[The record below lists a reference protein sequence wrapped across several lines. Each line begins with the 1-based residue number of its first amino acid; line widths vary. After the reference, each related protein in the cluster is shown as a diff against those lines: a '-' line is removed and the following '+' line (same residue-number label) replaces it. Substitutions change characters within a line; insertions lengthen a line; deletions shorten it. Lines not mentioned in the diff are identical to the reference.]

1 MILLAALLV
10 FAIALL
16 VWAFFEIHRA
26 RRAAQF
32 WFRLRQVLVIDPAAK
47 YACPMTAEEIAAMH
61 ATRWDGD

>member
-10 FAIALL
+10 FAISLL

-26 RRAAQF
+26 RRAARF
-32 WFRLRQVLVIDPAAK
+32 WCGVQEVVARDPAAK